1 MYDAEAIEADCG
13 NPNNPG
19 VVVQPAVGRLV
30 FWYNYHA
37 NGTFHGR
44 AMHAGC
50 PVLVG
55 EKFGTATRLHFI

>member
-1 MYDAEAIEADCG
+1 
-13 NPNNPG
+13 
-19 VVVQPAVGRLV
+19 VVQPAVGRLV